1 MSVGGEG
8 EGRSAGRV
16 LLLTG
21 AGGGIGS
28 AIARL
33 FYDEG
38 ASLALVDRD
47 LAAIEALAAEFTDP
61 ERVLFLAADAGAP
74 GESRA
79 AVQAAHAHFGRLD
92 DVVLGAGIYPEVDV
106 LQMTDE
112 QWDQVLRVNLSAAAE
127 VARAAGLVLEQGGS
141 IVGLTSIAGQRG
153 SRGHAH
159 YAASKAGMLAFLR
172 SLALELAPRVR
183 VNAVAPGTIE
193 TTMTERNRERSSP
206 ELLAATPLARY
217 GRPTEVA
224 AVVHFLCTP
233 GAGFITGEQI
243 AVNGGM
249 HMA

>member
-1 MSVGGEG
+1 MSTDVQPRGA
-8 EGRSAGRV
+8 STGRV
-16 LLLTG
+16 LFLTG

-28 AIARL
+28 ETARL
-33 FYDEG
+33 FYQEG

-47 LAAIEALAAEFTDP
+47 LAATEALAAEFADP
-61 ERVLFLAADAGAP
+61 SRMLLLTADGGVAGQ
-74 GESRA
+74 GRA
-79 AVQAAHAHFGRLD
+79 AVEAAHAHFGRLD
-92 DVVLGAGIYPEVDV
+92 DVVLGAGVYPEVDV
-106 LQMTDE
+106 LQMSDE
-112 QWDQVLRVNLSAAAE
+112 QWDQVLRINLSAAAE
-127 VARAAGLVLEQGGS
+127 VARAAGLLLEPGGS

-193 TTMTERNRERSSP
+193 TAMTKHNRERHSQ

-217 GRPTEVA
+217 GKPAEVA

-249 HMA
+249 YMA

>member
-1 MSVGGEG
+1 MSAGGEG

-28 AIARL
+28 ATARL
-33 FYDEG
+33 FHDEG

-47 LAAIEALAAEFTDP
+47 LADVEALADELGDP
-61 ERVLFLAADAGAP
+61 ERVLLLTADASAP
-74 GESRA
+74 GEGRA
-79 AVQAAHAHFGRLD
+79 AVEAAHAHFGRLD

-112 QWDQVLRVNLSAAAE
+112 EWDQVLRVNLSAAAE
-127 VARAAGLVLEQGGS
+127 VARAAGLVLDQGGS

-193 TTMTERNRERSSP
+193 TTMTKANRERRSL

-217 GRPTEVA
+217 GRPAEVA